1 MKPYELR
8 DELFVPRPLEE
19 VFALFDRPENL
30 AKITPRWLSFAILTP
45 TPIPMHEGAIL
56 DYAIQIGPFPSRW
69 RSIITAY
76 EPPFRFVDE
85 QLLGP
90 YSYWH
95 HTHSFEKVEGGTR
108 IVDQVRYLPP
118 FGILGR
124 FAHFLFI
131 RRQLEAIFLHRRVRV
146 LELLGGGVAPAD
158 AGGD

>member
-1 MKPYELR
+1 MQPYELR
-8 DELFVPRPLEE
+8 DALFIPRPLEE

-30 AKITPRWLSFAILTP
+30 AKITPPWLSFSILTP
-45 TPIPMHEGAIL
+45 TPIPMRVGAIL
-56 DYAIQIGPFPSRW
+56 DYAIQIGPIPSRW

-76 EPPFRFVDE
+76 EPPYRFVDE

-95 HTHSFEKVEGGTR
+95 HTHSFKEVDGGTM
-108 IVDQVRYLPP
+108 VTDHVRYLPP

-131 RRQLEAIFLHRRVRV
+131 RRKLNAIFRYRRKAVTG
-146 LELLGGGVAPAD
+146 LFAD
-158 AGGD
+158 